1 MPRPFI
7 IAGALLA
14 LALSVV
20 ACNSSNG
27 LIAVTTP
34 TTAPTS
40 SPTANPSITYAYVKV
55 TASATPVPNASV
67 SLCTSNGCATPA
79 NVLQQQ
85 TTNAS
90 GEAEFTAMTPGTTY
104 CFFTQS
110 TAPGS
115 TTTYQICTSNWQG
128 TSTTTPLLLGN

>member
-14 LALSVV
+14 LALSLV
-20 ACNSSNG
+20 ACNSNNG
-27 LIAVTTP
+27 LTVFNTP
-34 TTAPTS
+34 TAAPTVA
-40 SPTANPSITYAYVKV
+40 PTPNPSITSAFVKV
-55 TASATPVPNASV
+55 TASATPVPNVAV

-79 NVLQQQ
+79 NVLQTH

-90 GEAEFTAMTPGTTY
+90 GEVEFTAMSPGTVY

-110 TAPGS
+110 TASGA
-115 TTTYQICTSNWQG
+115 TTTYQSCTSNWQSTSAANPLTLG
-128 TSTTTPLLLGN
+128 T

>member
-20 ACNSSNG
+20 ACNSNNG
-27 LIAVTTP
+27 LSVFNTP
-34 TTAPTS
+34 TAPPTVT
-40 SPTANPSITYAYVKV
+40 PTANPSITTAFVKV
-55 TASATPVPNASV
+55 TASATPVPNVAV

-90 GEAEFTAMTPGTTY
+90 GEVEFTAMTPGTVY

-110 TAPGS
+110 SASGAI
-115 TTTYQICTSNWQG
+115 TTYQDCTSNWQSTSAANPLTLG
-128 TSTTTPLLLGN
+128 T

>member
-20 ACNSSNG
+20 ACNSNNG
-27 LIAVTTP
+27 LTAFTTP
-34 TTAPTS
+34 TAAPTVA
-40 SPTANPSITYAYVKV
+40 PTANPSITTAFVKV
-55 TASATPVPNASV
+55 TASATPVPNVAV

-90 GEAEFTAMTPGTTY
+90 GEVEFTAMTPGTVY

-110 TAPGS
+110 SASGAI
-115 TTTYQICTSNWQG
+115 TTYQDCTSNWQSTSAANPLTLG
-128 TSTTTPLLLGN
+128 T

>member
-20 ACNSSNG
+20 ACNSNNG
-27 LIAVTTP
+27 LSVFNAP
-34 TTAPTS
+34 TAPPTVT
-40 SPTANPSITYAYVKV
+40 PTANPSITTAFVKV
-55 TASATPVPNASV
+55 TASATPVPNVAV

-85 TTNAS
+85 TTNTS
-90 GEAEFTAMTPGTTY
+90 GEVEFTAMTPGTVY

-110 TAPGS
+110 SASGAI
-115 TTTYQICTSNWQG
+115 TTYQICTSNWQG
-128 TSTTTPLLLGN
+128 TSATYPLTLGT

>member
-20 ACNSSNG
+20 ACNSTNG
-27 LIAVTTP
+27 LAAFTTP
-34 TTAPTS
+34 TAAPTV
-40 SPTANPSITYAYVKV
+40 SPTANPTITTAYVRV
-55 TASATPVPNASV
+55 TASATPVPNVSV
-67 SLCTSNGCATPA
+67 SLCTSGGCAVPA
-79 NVLQQQ
+79 NVLQQL

-90 GEAEFTAMTPGTTY
+90 GEVEFTGMTPGTVY

-110 TAPGS
+110 IASGS
-115 TTTYQICTSNWQG
+115 TTTYQACTSNWQG
-128 TSTTTPLLLGN
+128 TSSNYPIALGT

>member
-20 ACNSSNG
+20 ACNSNNG
-27 LIAVTTP
+27 LAAFSTP
-34 TTAPTS
+34 TTAPTTA
-40 SPTANPSITYAYVKV
+40 PTANPAVTTAFVKV
-55 TASATPVPNASV
+55 IVSATPVPNVGV
-67 SLCTSNGCATPA
+67 SLCTSGGCAVPA
-79 NVLQQQ
+79 NVLQQL

-90 GEAEFTAMTPGTTY
+90 GEVEFTAMTPGTVY

-110 TAPGS
+110 TASGA
-115 TTTYQICTSNWQG
+115 TTTYQLCTSNWQS
-128 TSTTTPLLLGN
+128 TSSANPLTLGN

>member
-20 ACNSSNG
+20 ACNSNNG
-27 LIAVTTP
+27 LTAFTTP
-34 TTAPTS
+34 TAAPTVA
-40 SPTANPSITYAYVKV
+40 PTANPAITTAFVKV
-55 TASATPVPNASV
+55 TAAATPVPNVTV
-67 SLCTSNGCATPA
+67 SLCTSAGCAVPA

-90 GEAEFTAMTPGTTY
+90 GEVEFTAMSPGTVY

-110 TAPGS
+110 PGTGS
-115 TTTYQICTSNWQG
+115 TTTYQDCTSNWQSTSAANPLTLG
-128 TSTTTPLLLGN
+128 T

>member
-14 LALSVV
+14 LALSLV
-20 ACNSSNG
+20 ACNSNNG
-27 LIAVTTP
+27 LAVFNTP
-34 TTAPTS
+34 TAAPTV
-40 SPTANPSITYAYVKV
+40 SPTANPSVTTAFVKV
-55 TASATPVPNASV
+55 TASATPVPNVAV
-67 SLCTSNGCATPA
+67 SLCTSGGCAVPA

-90 GEAEFTAMTPGTTY
+90 GTVEFTALTPGTIY

-110 TAPGS
+110 SASGS
-115 TTTYQICTSNWQG
+115 TTTYQDCTSNWQG
-128 TSTTTPLLLGN
+128 TSTTFPLTLGT